1 LYTRKERDE
10 NETFWKKLFVIINV
24 NKKEGGNMQRY
35 ARIVLLWL
43 FFISGIFASQSPWSG
58 KWHVF
63 WQQGAF
69 VVQLEQHGDEVNG
82 TYQPN
87 NGILKGKIEGNT
99 LKGISI
105 NAQGKNHFIFTLS
118 SDLDAFFGNME
129 SGDWVAGNRVKERST
144 VPKTIVDTSLPFTTM
159 YSFLKL
165 GNQLRNGNYEAL
177 EEGIKLLKLDK
188 EQQECYYGKRMTLIR
203 KFFQVLDLCT
213 IQKFD
218 FPSKLEDNQTTVL
231 FHQAGTG
238 NTVEVEFIKEKRST
252 GWKIKLP
259 KEKEVDAK
267 LKELLHAYGLEEL
280 DPNRNLQL
288 TNPRDT
294 MRTFI
299 EQNERWKRG
308 GKKYVLDT
316 LNLSAVDPAIWE
328 WQAPLLAHY
337 LLGVINR
344 VSDFVYQEIPNNPK
358 SRMPYVYFYHPIGSI
373 VIAPYEAEGKVRWQ
387 FTPKT
392 LESIESLY
400 DAMENIPPKVDT
412 IVRGENRLYFA
423 LKRYAKS
430 LSPLLIKKFHNTALW
445 QIMLLV
451 LIVLFALFVSYVS
464 KWITFA
470 LGKKFYLTKRWSEE
484 MITLR
489 FLRPAQLVI
498 FALILLNGAHQLGL
512 SDFLFALIKTFSYLL
527 IVVGTT
533 WILYNLISIMF
544 SVLQIHARKT
554 STDVDEIIISLAGSI
569 LRIILITAAL
579 FAAAEILHIPYKTV
593 LAGLGIGGLA
603 FAIAAK
609 DTIANFFGSAI
620 IIADRPFKT
629 GDRVKIG
636 DDVGVIINVGIR
648 STKIRTT
655 YDTILTIPNNKI
667 THEMIDNYTARE
679 AMRVDTKFLF
689 ALDTPKELLD
699 QIDKKVSEFLY
710 EHPDVDHSKI
720 ILTGVND
727 YTTRGILFE
736 LRFFVKAQSEVMY
749 SDIRHRII
757 TDIANMIKEDGI
769 ELVFISHE
777 GNDKA

>member
-1 LYTRKERDE
+1 
-10 NETFWKKLFVIINV
+10 
-24 NKKEGGNMQRY
+24 MQKSNLWILMVWM
-35 ARIVLLWL
+35 ALLVGL
-43 FFISGIFASQSPWSG
+43 SADAPSWSG

-63 WQQGAF
+63 WKQGAF
-69 VVQLEQHGDEVNG
+69 VVQLEQHGNELNG
-82 TYQPN
+82 TYQPD
-87 NGILKGKIEGNT
+87 NGVLKGTVEGNT
-99 LKGISI
+99 FRGVSI
-105 NAQGKNHFIFTLS
+105 NAQMTNYFVFTLS
-118 SDLDAFFGNME
+118 PDRNAFFGNME
-129 SGDWVAGNRVKERST
+129 SGDWVAGNRVEGQST
-144 VPKTIVDTSLPFTTM
+144 ALEQPVNMSHPLTTM
-159 YSFLKL
+159 YTFLKL
-165 GNQLRNGNYEAL
+165 GNQVRNGNFEAL
-177 EEGIKLLKLDK
+177 ERAIGLLSLSK
-188 EQQECYYGKRMTLIR
+188 QQQSYYYGKRMALIR

-213 IQKFD
+213 IHKYE
-218 FPSKLEDNQTTVL
+218 FPSTMEGNRTTVL
-231 FHQAGTG
+231 FHQAGTD
-238 NTVEVEFIKEKRST
+238 NTVAVKFLKENSAA

-259 KEKEVDAK
+259 SEAEIDAK

-299 EQNERWKRG
+299 EQNERWEKG

-316 LNLSAVDPAIWE
+316 LNLSSVDPAIWE

-373 VIAPYEAEGKVRWQ
+373 VIAPYEIEGKIRWQ

-400 DAMENIPPKVDT
+400 EAMEDVPPKVDMV
-412 IVRGENRLYFA
+412 VRSENDLYFT

-430 LSPLLIKKFHNTALW
+430 ISPLLIKKVHDTALW
-445 QIMLLV
+445 QIILLGI
-451 LIVLFALFVSYVS
+451 IVLLALFVSYLS

-470 LGKKFYLTKRWSEE
+470 LGRKFYLTKRWSEE

-498 FALILLNGAHQLGL
+498 FSLILLNGAHQLGL

-533 WILYNLISIMF
+533 WIFYNLISIMF
-544 SVLQIHARKT
+544 SALQIHARKT
-554 STDVDEIIISLAGSI
+554 STDVDEIIISLSGSI
-569 LRIILITAAL
+569 LRIILVTVAL
-579 FAAAEILHIPYKTV
+579 FAVAEVLHIPYKTV

-655 YDTILTIPNNKI
+655 YDTILTIPNNMI
-667 THEMIDNYTARE
+667 TREMIDNYTERE

-689 ALDTPKELLD
+689 ALDTPKEVLD
-699 QIDKKVSEFLY
+699 EVDKKVSEFLY
-710 EHPDVDHSKI
+710 AHPEVDHDKI

-736 LRFFVKAQSEVMY
+736 LRFFVKAQNEVKY
-749 SDIRHRII
+749 SDIRHRIV
-757 TDIANMIKEDGI
+757 TDIANMIKETGI
-769 ELVFISHE
+769 ELVFIQHE
-777 GNDKA
+777 EVV

>member
-1 LYTRKERDE
+1 MQKKI
-10 NETFWKKLFVIINV
+10 FWFLS
-24 NKKEGGNMQRY
+24 
-35 ARIVLLWL
+35 LWMV
-43 FFISGIFASQSPWSG
+43 FFASLSANEASWNG

-63 WQQGAF
+63 WQEGAF
-69 VVQLEQHGDEVNG
+69 VVQLEQHGNELNG

-87 NGILKGKIEGNT
+87 NGILKGTVKGDT
-99 LKGISI
+99 FTGISI
-105 NAQGKNHFIFTLS
+105 NAQVRNHLVLTLNPEG
-118 SDLDAFFGNME
+118 DAFFGNMDN
-129 SGDWVAGNRVKERST
+129 GDWIAGSRVEKQNVDNE
-144 VPKTIVDTSLPFTTM
+144 VPLDTSCPFTTM
-159 YSFLKL
+159 YTFLKL

-177 EEGIKLLKLDK
+177 EQAIKLLSLNKT
-188 EQQECYYGKRMTLIR
+188 QQAYHYGKRMKLIQ

-213 IQKFD
+213 IQKFN
-218 FPSKLEDNQTTVL
+218 FPSKTEENITTAL
-231 FHQAGTG
+231 FHQAGTE
-238 NTVEVEFIKEKRST
+238 NTVEVEFVKT
-252 GWKIKLP
+252 GVTDWKIKLP
-259 KEKEVDAK
+259 SEEEINIK
-267 LKELLHAYGLEEL
+267 LKKLLKAYGLEEV
-280 DPNRNLQL
+280 DPNRNLEL

-299 EQNERWKRG
+299 EQNERWERG

-373 VIAPYEAEGKVRWQ
+373 VIAPYEVEGKIRWQ

-400 DAMENIPPKVDT
+400 EAMENVPPKVDT
-412 IVRGENRLYFA
+412 VVRSENNLYFT
-423 LKRYAKS
+423 LKYYARS
-430 LSPLLIKKFHNTALW
+430 ISPLLIKKVHDTALW
-445 QIMLLV
+445 QIILLV
-451 LIVLFALFVSYVS
+451 IIVLLALFVSYLS
-464 KWITFA
+464 KWVTFA

-489 FLRPAQLVI
+489 FLRPAQIVI
-498 FALILLNGAHQLGL
+498 FALIVLNGAHQLGL

-527 IVVGTT
+527 IVVGIT

-544 SVLQIHARKT
+544 SVLQIHARRT
-554 STDVDEIIISLAGSI
+554 STDVDEIIISLSGSI

-579 FAAAEILHIPYKTV
+579 FAAAEVLHIPYKTV

-629 GDRVKIG
+629 GDRIKIG
-636 DDVGVIINVGIR
+636 EDVGVIINVGIR

-667 THEMIDNYTARE
+667 TREMIDNYSARD
-679 AMRVDTKFLF
+679 AMRVDTKFFF

-699 QIDKKVSEFLY
+699 RIDKKVSEFLY
-710 EHPDVDHSKI
+710 EHPDVDHNKI

-727 YTTRGILFE
+727 YTTKGILFE
-736 LRFFVKAQSEVMY
+736 LRFFIKAQKEVLY
-749 SDIRHRII
+749 SDIRHKII
-757 TDIANMIKEDGI
+757 TDIASMIKETGI
-769 ELVFISHE
+769 ELVFIQHE
-777 GNDKA
+777 GDENV